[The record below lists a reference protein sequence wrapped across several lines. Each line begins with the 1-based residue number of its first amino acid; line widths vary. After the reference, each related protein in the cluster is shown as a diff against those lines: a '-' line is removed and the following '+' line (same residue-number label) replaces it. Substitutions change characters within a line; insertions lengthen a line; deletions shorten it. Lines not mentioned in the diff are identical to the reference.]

1 MPVQTTTG
9 LLTNTLTDNKGF
21 LQPTGFRIVIN
32 KGYYSNL
39 QYFALSVI
47 HPGATV
53 NPVELPIRKVTT
65 VPLAGDKITYSE
77 LELTL
82 ILDEDMT
89 GYKEMQAWLERTI
102 DNNTR
107 GVMETPVS
115 SIYSDVTVVVLSSQN
130 NETVK
135 IKYHDCIPTA
145 LSSIDLNATTGDV
158 TYLTFNATFRFAKFE
173 II

>member
-32 KGYYSNL
+32 KGYYS
-39 QYFALSVI
+39 
-47 HPGATV
+47 
-53 NPVELPIRKVTT
+53 
-65 VPLAGDKITYSE
+65 TYSE

-107 GVMETPVS
+107 GVMQTPVS
-115 SIYSDVTVVVLSSQN
+115 SIYSDITVAVLSSQN

-158 TYLTFNATFRFAKFE
+158 TFLTFNATFRFAKFE

>member
-1 MPVQTTTG
+1 MPVTTTTG
-9 LLTNTLTDNKGF
+9 ILESTLTENKGF

-32 KGYYSNL
+32 KGYYANL
-39 QYFALSVI
+39 QYFAQSVM

-53 NPVELPIRKVTT
+53 NVVELPVRQITS

-89 GYKEMQAWLERTI
+89 GYKEMQSWLERTI
-102 DNNTR
+102 ETNTK
-107 GVMETPVS
+107 GILETPVS
-115 SIYSDVTVVVLSSQN
+115 SIYSDITVIVLSSQN
-130 NETVK
+130 NESVK
-135 IKYHDCIPTA
+135 IKYQDCIPTA
-145 LSSIDLNATTGDV
+145 LSAIDLNATTGDV
-158 TYLTFNATFRFAKFE
+158 TYLTFNATFRFAQFE